1 MKTKHKLLIYRDLLK
16 VVESV
21 TFWHANNYTEV
32 EQPLECL
39 YDLSFHYTLN
49 KILQILTIINKF
61 ISSPE
66 TSALEPL
73 IIAF

>member
-16 VVESV
+16 VVQSV
-21 TFWHANNYTEV
+21 TFWHANNCTDV
-32 EQPLECL
+32 EQPLECV

-49 KILQILTIINKF
+49 KILQMLTVINKF

-66 TSALEPL
+66 TSALEPIL
-73 IIAF
+73 IEF